1 MTRYMAQITFYA
13 GSEPISV
20 QVATV
25 FAESRDEAEVK
36 ACEVADDAIDMV
48 TWDFGHDHYDVE
60 VLG

>member
-1 MTRYMAQITFYA
+1 MTRYMVQITFYA
-13 GSEPISV
+13 SSEPISV

-36 ACEVADDAIDMV
+36 ACIVADDAIDMG